1 MIDNL
6 SFLIIDDEES
16 IVFTLMAL
24 IRKSFPNAGVFHAFD
39 GLEGFNI
46 IKTKHPKIVISDFNM
61 PKMNGLELIKRV
73 RADNTLNDIYF
84 IVVTANSEKNTKI
97 QLLEFGADDFVNK
110 PFVTEE
116 LLARLRSASRY
127 VRLQNRLSEENTL
140 LHQLANELE
149 SSISDLRSL
158 AYNLLH
164 ARLPNS
170 VDKMKR
176 VNIASLWIAKQLGEF
191 SDSQIADID
200 IASSLCDC
208 GKIILPDNLI
218 KTPVVLD
225 GVPTN
230 QLMHQVPL
238 QSREILSRIRRYKD
252 AADILYHLYE
262 NFDGTG
268 FPDKLQ
274 SWQIPLASRII
285 RVISDYEDLKVYK
298 NMHSKDALS
307 IISKSSKRFYDN
319 RCVTLLEQ
327 FVAVNSAK
335 ESGIKETA
343 VQLHELEEGM
353 VLTRD
358 IITNSGM
365 KLVPSG
371 AILRERSIKSIFAHS
386 TTDPIIGDIYVKA
399 Q

>member
-1 MIDNL
+1 MSDNL

-16 IVFTLMAL
+16 IVFTLVAL
-24 IRKSFPNAGVFHAFD
+24 VKKSFPSSEVLHALD
-39 GLEGFNI
+39 GLEGYNI
-46 IKTKHPKIVISDFNM
+46 IKSKHPKIVISDYNM
-61 PKMNGLELIKRV
+61 PKMNGLEIIKRV
-73 RADNTLNDIYF
+73 RADSTLNDIYF
-84 IVVTANSEKNTKI
+84 MVITANSDKDVKI
-97 QLLEFGADDFVNK
+97 QSLEIGADDFINK

-127 VRLQNRLSEENTL
+127 VRLQNRLKEENNL
-140 LHQLANELE
+140 LHRLANELE
-149 SSISDLRSL
+149 SSIADLKAL

-164 ARLPNS
+164 ARIPNT
-170 VDKMKR
+170 VDKMKK
-176 VNIASLWIAKQLGEF
+176 VNIASIWMAKQLGEL
-191 SDSQIADID
+191 SEEQISDID

-225 GVPTN
+225 GLPTN

-238 QSREILSRIRRYKD
+238 MAREILSRIRRYKD
-252 AADILYHLYE
+252 AANILYHLFE

-274 SWQIPLASRII
+274 SWQIPLGSRII
-285 RVISDYEDLKVYK
+285 RTVSDFEDLRTYR
-298 NMHSKDALS
+298 NMNSNEAFGV
-307 IISKSSKRFYDN
+307 ISKSSKRFYDN

-327 FVAVNSAK
+327 FIALNSAN

-343 VQLHELEEGM
+343 VQLHELKEGM
-353 VLTRD
+353 VLTRN

-371 AILRERSIKSIFAHS
+371 AILRDRTISTIIAHS
-386 TTDPIIGDIYVKA
+386 TADPIIGDIYVKV
-399 Q
+399 

>member
-1 MIDNL
+1 MSEQL

-16 IVFTLMAL
+16 IIFTLMAL
-24 IRKSFPNAGVFHAFD
+24 VKKSFPSAEIFHATD
-39 GLEGFNI
+39 GLEGYNLL
-46 IKTKHPKIVISDFNM
+46 KAKHPKIVISDYNM
-61 PKMNGLELIKRV
+61 PKMNGLDIIKRV
-73 RADNTLNDIYF
+73 RADSTLNDIY
-84 IVVTANSEKNTKI
+84 IMVITANSDKTVKI
-97 QLLEFGADDFVNK
+97 QALEIGADDFINK

-127 VRLQNRLSEENTL
+127 VRLQNRLKEENTL

-149 SSISDLRSL
+149 SSISDLRAL

-164 ARLPNS
+164 ARIPNA

-176 VNIASLWIAKQLGEF
+176 VNIASLWMAQQLGEF
-191 SDSQIADID
+191 SDTQVADID

-218 KTPVVLD
+218 KTPVVMD
-225 GVPTN
+225 GLPTH

-238 QSREILSRIRRYKD
+238 VAREILSRIRRYKD
-252 AADILYHLYE
+252 AANILYHLYE

-274 SWQIPLASRII
+274 SWQIPLSSRII
-285 RVISDYEDLKVYK
+285 RVISDYEDLRMTKGM
-298 NMHSKDALS
+298 NPKDALA
-307 IISKSSKRFYDN
+307 IITQRSKRFYDN

-327 FVAVNSAK
+327 YIALNAARDA
-335 ESGIKETA
+335 GIKEHA
-343 VQLHELEEGM
+343 VQLHELKDGM

-371 AILRERSIKSIFAHS
+371 AILRERSIKTILAHS

-399 Q
+399 

>member
-1 MIDNL
+1 MSENL

-16 IVFTLMAL
+16 IIFTLVAL
-24 IRKSFPNAGVFHAFD
+24 VKKSFPSALVLHALD
-39 GLEGFNI
+39 GFEGYNL
-46 IKTKHPKIVISDFNM
+46 IKENHPKIVITDYNM
-61 PKMNGLELIKRV
+61 PKMNGMEVIKRV
-73 RADNTLNDIYF
+73 RADSTLNDIYI
-84 IVVTANSEKNTKI
+84 IVITANTDKNIKI
-97 QLLEFGADDFVNK
+97 QSLEIGADDFIDK

-127 VRLQNRLSEENTL
+127 VRLQNRLKEENTL
-140 LHQLANELE
+140 LYRLAGELE
-149 SSISDLRSL
+149 SSIADLKAL
-158 AYNLLH
+158 AYHLLH
-164 ARLPNS
+164 ARIPNT
-170 VDKMKR
+170 VDKMKK
-176 VNIASLWIAKQLGEF
+176 VNIASIWMAKQLGEF
-191 SDSQIADID
+191 TEEQISDID

-208 GKIILPDNLI
+208 GKIILPDTMI
-218 KTPVVLD
+218 KMPVVLD
-225 GVPTN
+225 GLPTH

-238 QSREILSRIRRYKD
+238 MAREILSKIRRYKD
-252 AADILYHLYE
+252 AANILYHLFE

-285 RVISDYEDLKVYK
+285 RVVSDYEDLRVYK
-298 NMHSKDALS
+298 NMNANEALS
-307 IISKSSKRFYDN
+307 VISKSSKRFYDN

-327 FVAVNSAK
+327 FIALNASK

-343 VQLHELEEGM
+343 VQLHELSDGM

-371 AILRERSIKSIFAHS
+371 AILRERTISTIMAHS
-386 TTDPIIGDIYVKA
+386 TTDPIIGDIYVKV
-399 Q
+399 